1 MIVSALL
8 ALAMVVA
15 LAVAA
20 FCAGSET
27 AFLSVSRGRLLHL
40 AREGSAAAKIVKAAI
55 DDMTA
60 TMTSLL
66 VGNNLAAVVFS
77 SASAALST
85 RIFADSATARTA
97 WSVVAAFAVLY
108 LSEFLPKLLCST
120 RPLRRILALARPYRV
135 FAFVMAPLT
144 AVANSIVSLAVGR
157 SRRADAPP
165 ISVNVQDLL
174 RILEDR
180 KNGVRLTDFESA
192 LISRILV
199 LRRKG
204 QDVTP
209 DALLRALDD
218 ED

>member
-1 MIVSALL
+1 MVAALL
-8 ALAMVVA
+8 ALAMAVA
-15 LAVAA
+15 LAAAA

-77 SASAALST
+77 SASAALSA
-85 RIFADSATARTA
+85 RLFAESAVARTV
-97 WSVVAAFAVLY
+97 WSVAAAFTVLY

-144 AVANSIVSLAVGR
+144 AVATAITSLAAGR
-157 SRRADAPP
+157 ARRTDAQPP
-165 ISVNVQDLL
+165 VTVHDLL

-204 QDVTP
+204 QPVTP

>member
-1 MIVSALL
+1 MVAALL
-8 ALAMVVA
+8 ALAMAVA
-15 LAVAA
+15 LAAAA

-66 VGNNLAAVVFS
+66 VGNNLAAVVVS
-77 SASAALST
+77 SASAALSA
-85 RIFADSATARTA
+85 RLFAESAVARTV
-97 WSVVAAFAVLY
+97 WSVAAAFTVLY

-144 AVANSIVSLAVGR
+144 AVATAITSLAAGR
-157 SRRADAPP
+157 ARRTDAQPP
-165 ISVNVQDLL
+165 VTVHDLL

-204 QDVTP
+204 QPVTP

>member
-1 MIVSALL
+1 MVAALL
-8 ALAMVVA
+8 ALAMAVA

-77 SASAALST
+77 SASAALSA
-85 RIFADSATARTA
+85 RLFAESAVARTV
-97 WSVVAAFAVLY
+97 WSVAAAFTVLY

-120 RPLRRILALARPYRV
+120 RPLRRILALARTYRV

-144 AVANSIVSLAVGR
+144 AVATAITSLAAGR
-157 SRRADAPP
+157 ARRTDAQPP
-165 ISVNVQDLL
+165 VTVHDLL

-204 QDVTP
+204 QPVTP

>member
-1 MIVSALL
+1 MVAALL
-8 ALAMVVA
+8 ALAMAVA

-20 FCAGSET
+20 FCAGAET

-77 SASAALST
+77 SASAALSA
-85 RIFADSATARTA
+85 RLFAESAVARTV
-97 WSVVAAFAVLY
+97 WSVAAAFTVLY

-144 AVANSIVSLAVGR
+144 AVATAITSLAAGR
-157 SRRADAPP
+157 ARRTDAQPP
-165 ISVNVQDLL
+165 VTVHDLL

-204 QDVTP
+204 QPVTP

>member
-1 MIVSALL
+1 MVAALL
-8 ALAMVVA
+8 ALAMAVA

-77 SASAALST
+77 SASAALSA
-85 RIFADSATARTA
+85 RLFAESAVARTV
-97 WSVVAAFAVLY
+97 WSVAAAFTVLY

-144 AVANSIVSLAVGR
+144 AVATAITSLAAGR
-157 SRRADAPP
+157 ARRTDVQPP
-165 ISVNVQDLL
+165 VTVHDLL

-204 QDVTP
+204 QPVTP

>member
-1 MIVSALL
+1 MVAALL
-8 ALAMVVA
+8 VLAMAVA

-77 SASAALST
+77 SASAALSA
-85 RIFADSATARTA
+85 RLFAESAVARTV
-97 WSVVAAFAVLY
+97 WSVAAAFTVLY

-144 AVANSIVSLAVGR
+144 AVATAITSLAAGR
-157 SRRADAPP
+157 ARRTDAQPP
-165 ISVNVQDLL
+165 VTVHDLL

-204 QDVTP
+204 QPVTP

>member
-1 MIVSALL
+1 MVAALL
-8 ALAMVVA
+8 ALAMAVA

-55 DDMTA
+55 DDMTV

-77 SASAALST
+77 SASAALSA
-85 RIFADSATARTA
+85 RLFAASAVARTV
-97 WSVVAAFAVLY
+97 WSVAAAFTVLY

-144 AVANSIVSLAVGR
+144 AVATAITSLAAGR
-157 SRRADAPP
+157 ARRTDAQPP
-165 ISVNVQDLL
+165 VTVHDLL

-204 QDVTP
+204 QPVTP

>member
-1 MIVSALL
+1 MVAALL
-8 ALAMVVA
+8 ALAMAVA
-15 LAVAA
+15 LAAAA

-77 SASAALST
+77 SASAALSA
-85 RIFADSATARTA
+85 RLFAESAVARTV
-97 WSVVAAFAVLY
+97 WSVAAAFTVLY

-120 RPLRRILALARPYRV
+120 RPLRRILALARTYRV

-144 AVANSIVSLAVGR
+144 AVATAITSLAAGR
-157 SRRADAPP
+157 ARRTDAQPP
-165 ISVNVQDLL
+165 VTVHDLL

-204 QDVTP
+204 QPVTP

>member
-1 MIVSALL
+1 MVAALL
-8 ALAMVVA
+8 ALAMAIA

-77 SASAALST
+77 SASAALSA
-85 RIFADSATARTA
+85 RLFAESAVARTV
-97 WSVVAAFAVLY
+97 WSVAAAFTVLY

-144 AVANSIVSLAVGR
+144 AVATAITSLAAGR
-157 SRRADAPP
+157 ARRTDAQPP
-165 ISVNVQDLL
+165 VTVHDLL

-204 QDVTP
+204 QPVTP
-209 DALLRALDD
+209 DALLPAPDD

>member
-1 MIVSALL
+1 MALS
-8 ALAMVVA
+8 

-66 VGNNLAAVVFS
+66 VGNNLAAVMFS
-77 SASAALST
+77 SSSAALSA
-85 RIFADSATARTA
+85 RVFADSAAARTA
-97 WSVVAAFAVLY
+97 WSVVAAFTVLY

-144 AVANSIVSLAVGR
+144 AVANAIISLAVGR

-174 RILEDR
+174 RSLEDR

-192 LISRILV
+192 LVSRILV

-209 DALLRALDD
+209 EALLRALDD

>member
-1 MIVSALL
+1 MVSFLL
-8 ALAMVVA
+8 ALAMAVA

-77 SASAALST
+77 SASAALSA
-85 RIFADSATARTA
+85 RLFASSAVARTV
-97 WSVVAAFAVLY
+97 WSVTAAFTVLY

-144 AVANSIVSLAVGR
+144 AVATAITSLAVGR
-157 SRRADAPP
+157 ARRTDAPP
-165 ISVNVQDLL
+165 PVTVHDLL

-204 QDVTP
+204 QPVTP
-209 DALLRALDD
+209 EALLRALDD

>member
-1 MIVSALL
+1 MVAALL
-8 ALAMVVA
+8 VLAMAVA

-77 SASAALST
+77 SASAALSA
-85 RIFADSATARTA
+85 RLFVDSAVARTV
-97 WSVVAAFAVLY
+97 WSVAAAFTVLY

-144 AVANSIVSLAVGR
+144 AVATAITSLAAGR
-157 SRRADAPP
+157 ARRTDAQPP
-165 ISVNVQDLL
+165 VTVHDLL

-204 QDVTP
+204 QPVTP

>member
-1 MIVSALL
+1 MIVSVLLAAAGILALL
-8 ALAMVVA
+8 A
-15 LAVAA
+15 AA
-20 FCAGSET
+20 FCAGAET
-27 AFLSVSRGRLLHL
+27 AFMSVNRGRVLHL
-40 AREGSAAAKIVKAAI
+40 SREGSATAKIVDGALNA
-55 DDMTA
+55 MNRTL
-60 TMTSLL
+60 TTLL
-66 VGNNLAAVVFS
+66 IGNNLAHVVFS
-77 SASAALST
+77 SAAAALGA
-85 RIFADSATARTA
+85 RLCEGSAWGHAA
-97 WSVVAAFAVLY
+97 WTVGSAFTVLY

-144 AVANSIVSLAVGR
+144 AVATAITSLAAGR
-157 SRRADAPP
+157 ARRTDAQPP
-165 ISVNVQDLL
+165 VTVHDLL

-204 QDVTP
+204 QPVTP
-209 DALLRALDD
+209 DALLCALDD

>member
-1 MIVSALL
+1 MVAALL
-8 ALAMVVA
+8 ALAMAVA

-77 SASAALST
+77 SASAALSA
-85 RIFADSATARTA
+85 RLFAESAVARTV
-97 WSVVAAFAVLY
+97 WSVAAAFTVLY

-144 AVANSIVSLAVGR
+144 AVATAITSLAAGR
-157 SRRADAPP
+157 ARRTDAQPP
-165 ISVNVQDLL
+165 VTVHDLL

-204 QDVTP
+204 QPVTP

>member
-1 MIVSALL
+1 MVAALL
-8 ALAMVVA
+8 ALAMAVA

-77 SASAALST
+77 SASAALSA
-85 RIFADSATARTA
+85 RLFAESAVARTV
-97 WSVVAAFAVLY
+97 WSVAAAFTVLY

-144 AVANSIVSLAVGR
+144 AVATAITSLATGR
-157 SRRADAPP
+157 ARRTDAQPP
-165 ISVNVQDLL
+165 VTVHDLL

-204 QDVTP
+204 QPVTP

>member
-1 MIVSALL
+1 MTVSILL
-8 ALAMVVA
+8 ALAMVAA

-20 FCAGSET
+20 FCAGAET

-77 SASAALST
+77 SASAALAA
-85 RIFADSATARTA
+85 RVFADSAAARTV
-97 WSVVAAFAVLY
+97 WSVAAAFTVLY
-108 LSEFLPKLLCST
+108 LGEFLPKLLCST

-135 FAFVMAPLT
+135 FALVMAPLT
-144 AVANSIVSLAVGR
+144 AVATAVTSLAAGR
-157 SRRADAPP
+157 ARRADAPP
-165 ISVNVQDLL
+165 PVTVHDLL

-204 QDVTP
+204 QAVTP

-218 ED
+218 AD

>member
-1 MIVSALL
+1 MVAALL
-8 ALAMVVA
+8 ALAMAIA

-77 SASAALST
+77 SASAALSA
-85 RIFADSATARTA
+85 RLFAESAVARTV
-97 WSVVAAFAVLY
+97 WSVAAAFTVLY

-144 AVANSIVSLAVGR
+144 AVATAITSLAAGR
-157 SRRADAPP
+157 ARRTDAQPP
-165 ISVNVQDLL
+165 VTVHDLL

-204 QDVTP
+204 QPVTP